1 MAKKQIRKAKEDS
14 LEEKIVVSN
23 PADFV
28 EKTFAFAL
36 TMADVLRAEFLA
48 LSGGWEF
55 FRDPFRNPQEM
66 VNNIVPKINP
76 TLNTPLPRIWI
87 EIRHKIIYP
96 NAIRF
101 VFLTLDIS

>member
-28 EKTFAFAL
+28 EKTFAL

-48 LSGGWEF
+48 LSGGWGIF
-55 FRDPFRNPQEM
+55 
-66 VNNIVPKINP
+66 
-76 TLNTPLPRIWI
+76 
-87 EIRHKIIYP
+87 
-96 NAIRF
+96 
-101 VFLTLDIS
+101 

>member
-48 LSGGWEF
+48 LSCGWGIF
-55 FRDPFRNPQEM
+55 
-66 VNNIVPKINP
+66 
-76 TLNTPLPRIWI
+76 
-87 EIRHKIIYP
+87 
-96 NAIRF
+96 
-101 VFLTLDIS
+101 